1 MPQRMTRLLRANA
14 FEGSYYDL
22 GDCAQHVGSNNYLVT
37 VFWDLGEFQRVTV
50 TSNSNLLIY
59 FENMVA
65 GRRLVLVL
73 EQDDTGGGRVTLWPW
88 YVYWSGGTA
97 PTLSTAPGAVDLIEF
112 LCMGV
117 RTVYGR
123 LWGRCAGP

>member
-1 MPQRMTRLLRANA
+1 MPQRMTRDLRVCR
-14 FEGSYYDL
+14 EGSCHDL
-22 GDCAQHVGSNNYLVT
+22 TVHPQGEGVGDVMVC
-37 VFWDLGEFQRVTV
+37 WDLGEFQRVTA
-50 TSNSNLLIY
+50 TSNLIID
-59 FENMVA
+59 FDNTVA
-65 GRRLVLVL
+65 GRRLVLAIV
-73 EQDDTGGGRVTLWPW
+73 QDDTGGRRVLLWPW

-112 LCMGV
+112 LCMGM

>member
-14 FEGSYYDL
+14 FEGSCYDL
-22 GDCAQHVGSNNYLVT
+22 TVYPQGEGVGDVIVC
-37 VFWDLGEFQRVTV
+37 WDRGEFQRVTA
-50 TSNSNLLIY
+50 TSNLIID

-65 GRRLVLVL
+65 GRRLVLAIV
-73 EQDDTGGGRVTLWPW
+73 QDDTGGRRVLLWPW
-88 YVYWSGGTA
+88 YVYWSGGTE